1 MGITVSYRPTFFNPM
16 KVGTGGIGMVK
27 DYAKLRS
34 LAAEHAQHARHA
46 AARGDHIAQMYHES
60 RAKHLS
66 SARGKVATMLSARTG
81 IGIGRHAGETFGT
94 GIKHGWSPAKHV
106 GTYTA
111 HIGRSGGAKP
121 SRGGSS
127 GGGGGGGGGVHRD
140 SHGRFA

>member
-1 MGITVSYRPTFFNPM
+1 MGVTVSYRPTFFNPM
-16 KVGTGGIGMVK
+16 KVATGGLGMAR

-66 SARGKVATMLSARTG
+66 TVHGKAATMLSARTG
-81 IGIGRHAGETFGT
+81 LGIGRHAGETFGT

-111 HIGRSGGAKP
+111 HIGRFGGPKKP
-121 SRGGSS
+121 GK
-127 GGGGGGGGGVHRD
+127 GGGGGGIHRD
-140 SHGRFA
+140 SHGRFS